1 MKRWFFDHW
10 EIKLL
15 ALVMSVTLYF
25 YTATQARTEY
35 DVVVQI
41 QLAAVVGLDEGRIV
55 TDLSPRKFDIVV
67 DGPVAVFGEREIQ
80 VDPLLDVDEAV
91 VQGDD
96 ELSFDVTDRLLRLD
110 PNLRLRSSTVTRITV
125 TTDLVVERNVACV
138 VNVSDIEPPGPGLV
152 VAAAKADQS
161 QVKISGPKRL
171 LDERLSAVLPI
182 EPIVLRGVPADLT
195 APRDLVGVMLEP
207 DLGEGL
213 AQQIEIH
220 QRGGLTATI
229 TVAPAPAE
237 RDIGVP
243 VHLLLPPR
251 YLERF
256 QVELHQPE
264 STLTLRGPRNRIT
277 ALDPEQLVA
286 YVRLPPV
293 PKLDLVQ
300 ELPILTIGPDWL
312 QVESDT
318 VQVTV
323 RSRPA
328 PEAEPPNG
336 DPERPAGTGPGDI
349 APEPVPAP

>member
-80 VDPLLDVDEAV
+80 VDPLLDIDEAV

-152 VAAAKADQS
+152 V
-161 QVKISGPKRL
+161 
-171 LDERLSAVLPI
+171 LPCH
-182 EPIVLRGVPADLT
+182 GV
-195 APRDLVGVMLEP
+195 
-207 DLGEGL
+207 
-213 AQQIEIH
+213 
-220 QRGGLTATI
+220 
-229 TVAPAPAE
+229 
-237 RDIGVP
+237 
-243 VHLLLPPR
+243 
-251 YLERF
+251 
-256 QVELHQPE
+256 
-264 STLTLRGPRNRIT
+264 
-277 ALDPEQLVA
+277 
-286 YVRLPPV
+286 
-293 PKLDLVQ
+293 
-300 ELPILTIGPDWL
+300 
-312 QVESDT
+312 
-318 VQVTV
+318 
-323 RSRPA
+323 
-328 PEAEPPNG
+328 
-336 DPERPAGTGPGDI
+336 
-349 APEPVPAP
+349 